1 MGTFDNSKR
10 RERDPNGRRLPVT
23 LNLSPETHNHL
34 TNIGD
39 GNKSRAVERLVEAEV
54 KRSRRRAPAV
64 A

>member
-10 RERDPNGRRLPVT
+10 RERDPNGRRTPVT

-34 TNIGD
+34 TTIGD

-54 KRSRRRAPAV
+54 KRLRRRAPVV